1 VWDELDEPLGFASGV
16 AAAPPVRAR
25 RPAKGAAIGT
35 AILAI
40 VAGLLTLPRRDLALN
55 GEPFA
60 VAKVEVLPAPQRAA
74 APDTTASVRQAIAPP
89 VASAEQMEEISGV
102 KVTRGSGGPLKPLI
116 IDVAQALGVKLTAA
130 PDPRL
135 IEKSKY
141 GLLPRIGADGAR
153 PIDVYARAS
162 VSDLTLR
169 AGTPRLALVVSGSD
183 LNAEGAESAITKLP
197 GAVTLAF
204 APTGAGVEQQA
215 AQARA
220 AGHETVLQGRLDD
233 LSHSTN
239 DLETHAAGTS
249 ASGAENLDSLRW
261 QLGRFTGYVAVVN
274 DSGGKFMADRQ
285 NMPTLLNEI
294 AERGLGYLD
303 NNPTPGSVGR
313 DPDATSPMPSA
324 HADLV
329 IDANAAPE
337 ALDASLARLVG
348 LARQRGSAIGV
359 VSGAPTD
366 IERLERWAN
375 GLDSKGVALVPL
387 SALMSAPPNPSAQS
401 NLSVRP

>member
-1 VWDELDEPLGFASGV
+1 VWDELDEPLGFASG
-16 AAAPPVRAR
+16 AAAVPPVRR
-25 RPAKGAAIGT
+25 KRPTKGAAISA

-40 VAGLLTLPRRDLALN
+40 AVGLLALPRRDLALN

-74 APDTTASVRQAIAPP
+74 APDTTASVRQTPPPPLAP
-89 VASAEQMEEISGV
+89 AEQTEGTSGV
-102 KVTRGSGGPLKPLI
+102 KVTRGSGGPPKPLI
-116 IDVAQALGVKLTAA
+116 IDVAQALGVKLAPA

-153 PIDVYARAS
+153 PIDVYARAA
-162 VSDLTLR
+162 VSDSVLR
-169 AGTPRLALVVSGSD
+169 ASGPRIALVVGGFG
-183 LNAEGAESAITKLP
+183 LTAEGAESAITKLP
-197 GAVTLAF
+197 GAITLAF
-204 APTGAGVEQQA
+204 APPGAAVEQQV

-220 AGHETVLQGRLDD
+220 AGHETVLQARLADF
-233 LSHSTN
+233 SHSTN
-239 DLETHAAGTS
+239 ELETHAP
-249 ASGAENLDSLRW
+249 GAENLDSLRW
-261 QLGRFTGYVAVVN
+261 QMGRFTGYVAVVN

-285 NMPTLLNEI
+285 NMPTLLKEI
-294 AERGLGYLD
+294 ADRGLGYLD
-303 NNPTPGSVGR
+303 DGAPPGSVGQE
-313 DPDATSPMPSA
+313 PTAMLPMPSA
-324 HADLV
+324 RADLA

-337 ALDASLARLVG
+337 TLDASLARLVG

-359 VSGAPTD
+359 VSGTLAD
-366 IERLERWAN
+366 IARLERWAN

-387 SALMSAPPNPSAQS
+387 SALMSATPNPSAQS